1 MPIFQAFN
9 KLKILKYTP
18 LYKTVIQITYQNK
31 ILFERIDI
39 QISLIIRNAQSPD
52 VLKIDSSAQTG

>member
-1 MPIFQAFN
+1 MN
-9 KLKILKYTP
+9 
-18 LYKTVIQITYQNK
+18 
-31 ILFERIDI
+31 LFKGIDI